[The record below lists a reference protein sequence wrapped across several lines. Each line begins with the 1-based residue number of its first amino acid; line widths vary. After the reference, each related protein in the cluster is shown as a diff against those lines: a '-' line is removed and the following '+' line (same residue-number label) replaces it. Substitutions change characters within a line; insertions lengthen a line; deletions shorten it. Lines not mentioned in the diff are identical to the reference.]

1 MDAARKCFLRE
12 SGSRCND
19 LEEADPVTVR
29 VPDKL
34 DEALSPTWLSAALQL
49 RFPGIE
55 VRHVTPGPVVDRI
68 STNAR
73 FTVEYAGAPAD
84 SPSSSLCVKGYFNE
98 IGWAASH
105 VGEPEA
111 SFYRDLVGSVGVR
124 TLRSVYADVDP
135 ESHHGVVITE
145 DVVADGGVFLDGRS
159 VYTPD
164 QTASSLRQ
172 LAQLH
177 ASTWMQPRW
186 SATPWLEPRLNRALQ
201 VWGEPETVS
210 KIGTNL
216 HGPNGRGVPVEL
228 RDPQRLVDVYR
239 TMVAAL
245 AGAESRSPWCV
256 IHGDTHLGN
265 LFLDEAA
272 QPCLLDWQLV
282 QRGMWYIDVGYHI
295 ASTLTVEDRRES
307 ERELL
312 QQYLACLAELGVEPP
327 PWDEAWRYISRG
339 IVHGLYLWSITT
351 QVEAGLIEILLG
363 RMAAAA
369 ADHNALAAACG

>member
-84 SPSSSLCVKGYFNE
+84 SPPSSLCVKGYFNE
-98 IGWAASH
+98 IGWAARH

-145 DVVADGGVFLDGRS
+145 DVVATAAYSSTVEAFTLR
-159 VYTPD
+159 T
-164 QTASSLRQ
+164 TASSLRQ

-210 KIGTNL
+210 KFGTNL

-272 QPCLLDWQLV
+272 QPCLLDW
-282 QRGMWYIDVGYHI
+282 H
-295 ASTLTVEDRRES
+295 
-307 ERELL
+307 
-312 QQYLACLAELGVEPP
+312 
-327 PWDEAWRYISRG
+327 
-339 IVHGLYLWSITT
+339 WS
-351 QVEAGLIEILLG
+351 
-363 RMAAAA
+363 
-369 ADHNALAAACG
+369 HAACGTSTSDITSRRRSRSKTVANPNASCCSSTSRVWPNSASNRRRGMRLGGTSAAASFMGFTYGVSPRRSRPASSRSCLAGWPPPQPTTTR